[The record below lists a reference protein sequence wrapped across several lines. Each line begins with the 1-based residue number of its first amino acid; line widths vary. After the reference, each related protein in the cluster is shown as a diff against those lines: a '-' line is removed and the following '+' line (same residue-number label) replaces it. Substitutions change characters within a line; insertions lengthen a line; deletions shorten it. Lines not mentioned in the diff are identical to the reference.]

1 MKLKKYISIIIVI
14 VLIICFVIGKNIYN
28 QKKEKSDDKFEI
40 LTSFY
45 PIYIMTLNV
54 ANGAEDVKV
63 SNMAEK
69 YTGCIHDYTLT
80 TTDMKKFE
88 SCDIFIQNGAG
99 LETFSDKILESYP
112 KIKVVNAADGVNNF
126 LTHNEDNSLEHNNI
140 KFNNVKQNNMKKT
153 DVERN
158 NDENHKI
165 ENHSEDDEEVNS
177 HIWLSISNYINEVI
191 KITDSLMEMN
201 SKNAKIYQ
209 KNCENYVNKLY
220 TLKKKFDN
228 LNLKNKKI
236 INLNESLEYMFKE
249 NDIDSVLIET
259 DHEQSTISANK
270 IRNIIELM
278 QNDKINEIYIDK
290 NDSRKLA
297 DVLQNET
304 NAKIYVLDSA
314 MSGDGSLDSYINIMN
329 QNYEILKEQE

>member
-1 MKLKKYISIIIVI
+1 
-14 VLIICFVIGKNIYN
+14 
-28 QKKEKSDDKFEI
+28 
-40 LTSFY
+40 
-45 PIYIMTLNV
+45 
-54 ANGAEDVKV
+54 
-63 SNMAEK
+63 
-69 YTGCIHDYTLT
+69 
-80 TTDMKKFE
+80 MKKFE

-126 LTHNEDNSLEHNNI
+126 LTHN
-140 KFNNVKQNNMKKT
+140 
-153 DVERN
+153 
-158 NDENHKI
+158 
-165 ENHSEDDEEVNS
+165 EDDEEVNS

>member
-28 QKKEKSDDKFEI
+28 QKKEKSNDKFEI

-112 KIKVVNAADGVNNF
+112 KIKVVNAADGINNF
-126 LTHNEDNSLEHNNI
+126 LTHNEDN
-140 KFNNVKQNNMKKT
+140 
-153 DVERN
+153 
-158 NDENHKI
+158 
-165 ENHSEDDEEVNS
+165 EEVNS

-228 LNLKNKKI
+228 LNLKNKKN

>member
-14 VLIICFVIGKNIYN
+14 VLVICFVIGKNIYN
-28 QKKEKSDDKFEI
+28 QKREKSNDKFEI

-126 LTHNEDNSLEHNNI
+126 LTHNED
-140 KFNNVKQNNMKKT
+140 
-153 DVERN
+153 
-158 NDENHKI
+158 
-165 ENHSEDDEEVNS
+165 DEEVNS

-191 KITDSLMEMN
+191 KITNSLMEMN

-220 TLKKKFDN
+220 TLKKKFNN

-270 IRNIIELM
+270 IRNMIELM

>member
-14 VLIICFVIGKNIYN
+14 ILIICFVIGKNIYN
-28 QKKEKSDDKFEI
+28 QKKEKSNDKFEI

-126 LTHNEDNSLEHNNI
+126 LTHNED
-140 KFNNVKQNNMKKT
+140 
-153 DVERN
+153 
-158 NDENHKI
+158 
-165 ENHSEDDEEVNS
+165 DEEVNS

-220 TLKKKFDN
+220 KLKKKFDN

>member
-14 VLIICFVIGKNIYN
+14 VLVICFVIGKNIYN
-28 QKKEKSDDKFEI
+28 QKKEKSNDKFEI

-126 LTHNEDNSLEHNNI
+126 LTHNED
-140 KFNNVKQNNMKKT
+140 
-153 DVERN
+153 
-158 NDENHKI
+158 
-165 ENHSEDDEEVNS
+165 DEEVNS

-191 KITDSLMEMN
+191 KITNSLMEMN

-220 TLKKKFDN
+220 ILKKKFDN

-270 IRNIIELM
+270 IRNIIKLM

>member
-28 QKKEKSDDKFEI
+28 QKKEKSNDKFEI

-126 LTHNEDNSLEHNNI
+126 LTHN
-140 KFNNVKQNNMKKT
+140 
-153 DVERN
+153 
-158 NDENHKI
+158 
-165 ENHSEDDEEVNS
+165 EDDEEVNS

-329 QNYEILKEQE
+329 QNYKILREQE

>member
-14 VLIICFVIGKNIYN
+14 VLIICLVIGKNIYN
-28 QKKEKSDDKFEI
+28 QKKEKSNDKFEI

-45 PIYIMTLNV
+45 PIYIMTLNIT
-54 ANGAEDVKV
+54 NGAEDVKV

-126 LTHNEDNSLEHNNI
+126 LTHNED
-140 KFNNVKQNNMKKT
+140 
-153 DVERN
+153 
-158 NDENHKI
+158 
-165 ENHSEDDEEVNS
+165 DEEVNS

-191 KITDSLMEMN
+191 KITESLMEMD

-209 KNCENYVNKLY
+209 KNCENYVSKLSA
-220 TLKKKFDN
+220 LKMKFDN
-228 LNLKNKKI
+228 LNLKNKRV

-259 DHEQSTISANK
+259 DHEQAAISANK

-278 QNDKINEIYIDK
+278 QNEKINEIYIDK

>member
-28 QKKEKSDDKFEI
+28 QKKEKSNDKFEI

-126 LTHNEDNSLEHNNI
+126 LTHNED
-140 KFNNVKQNNMKKT
+140 
-153 DVERN
+153 
-158 NDENHKI
+158 
-165 ENHSEDDEEVNS
+165 DEEVNS

-220 TLKKKFDN
+220 KLKKKFDN
-228 LNLKNKKI
+228 LNMKNKKI

-259 DHEQSTISANK
+259 DHEQAAISANK

-278 QNDKINEIYIDK
+278 QNEKINEIYIDK

>member
-28 QKKEKSDDKFEI
+28 QKKEKSNDKFEI

-126 LTHNEDNSLEHNNI
+126 LTHNED
-140 KFNNVKQNNMKKT
+140 
-153 DVERN
+153 
-158 NDENHKI
+158 
-165 ENHSEDDEEVNS
+165 DEEVNS

-191 KITDSLMEMN
+191 KITNSLMEMN

-220 TLKKKFDN
+220 TLKKKFNN

>member
-14 VLIICFVIGKNIYN
+14 VLIICLVIGKNIYN
-28 QKKEKSDDKFEI
+28 QKKEKSNDKFEI

-45 PIYIMTLNV
+45 PIYIMTLNIT
-54 ANGAEDVKV
+54 NGAEDVKV

-126 LTHNEDNSLEHNNI
+126 LTHNED
-140 KFNNVKQNNMKKT
+140 
-153 DVERN
+153 
-158 NDENHKI
+158 
-165 ENHSEDDEEVNS
+165 DEEVNS

-191 KITDSLMEMN
+191 KITDSLIKMD

-209 KNCENYVNKLY
+209 KNCENYVSKLSA
-220 TLKKKFDN
+220 LKIKFDN
-228 LNLKNKKI
+228 LNLKNKRV

-259 DHEQSTISANK
+259 DHEQAVISANK

-278 QNDKINEIYIDK
+278 QNEKINEIYIDK

-329 QNYEILKEQE
+329 QNYEILKEQG

>member
-28 QKKEKSDDKFEI
+28 QKKEKSNDKFEI

-126 LTHNEDNSLEHNNI
+126 LTHNED
-140 KFNNVKQNNMKKT
+140 
-153 DVERN
+153 
-158 NDENHKI
+158 
-165 ENHSEDDEEVNS
+165 DEEVNS

-191 KITDSLMEMN
+191 KITNSLMEMN

>member
-28 QKKEKSDDKFEI
+28 QKKEKSNDKFEI

-126 LTHNEDNSLEHNNI
+126 LTHNED
-140 KFNNVKQNNMKKT
+140 
-153 DVERN
+153 
-158 NDENHKI
+158 
-165 ENHSEDDEEVNS
+165 DEEVNS

-191 KITDSLMEMN
+191 KITNSLMEMN

-220 TLKKKFDN
+220 KLKKKFDN

>member
-28 QKKEKSDDKFEI
+28 QKKEKSNDKFEI

-112 KIKVVNAADGVNNF
+112 KIKVVNAADGVNNC
-126 LTHNEDNSLEHNNI
+126 LTHN
-140 KFNNVKQNNMKKT
+140 
-153 DVERN
+153 
-158 NDENHKI
+158 
-165 ENHSEDDEEVNS
+165 EDDEEVNS

-191 KITDSLMEMN
+191 KITNSLMEMN

-220 TLKKKFDN
+220 KLKKKFDN

>member
-28 QKKEKSDDKFEI
+28 QKKEKSNDKFEI

-126 LTHNEDNSLEHNNI
+126 LTHNED
-140 KFNNVKQNNMKKT
+140 
-153 DVERN
+153 
-158 NDENHKI
+158 
-165 ENHSEDDEEVNS
+165 DEEVNS

-220 TLKKKFDN
+220 KLKRKFDN

-304 NAKIYVLDSA
+304 NAKINVLDSA

>member
-1 MKLKKYISIIIVI
+1 MKFKKYISIIIVI
-14 VLIICFVIGKNIYN
+14 VSIICFVIGKNIYN
-28 QKKEKSDDKFEI
+28 QKKEKSNDKFEI

-45 PIYIMTLNV
+45 PIYIMTLNIT
-54 ANGAEDVKV
+54 NGAEDVKV

-126 LTHNEDNSLEHNNI
+126 LTHNED
-140 KFNNVKQNNMKKT
+140 
-153 DVERN
+153 
-158 NDENHKI
+158 
-165 ENHSEDDEEVNS
+165 DEEVNS

-191 KITDSLMEMN
+191 KITDSLIKMD

-209 KNCENYVNKLY
+209 KNCENYVSKLSA
-220 TLKKKFDN
+220 LKMKFDN
-228 LNLKNKKI
+228 LNLKNKRV

-259 DHEQSTISANK
+259 DHEQAAISANK

>member
-28 QKKEKSDDKFEI
+28 QKKEKSNDKFEI

-126 LTHNEDNSLEHNNI
+126 LTHNED
-140 KFNNVKQNNMKKT
+140 
-153 DVERN
+153 
-158 NDENHKI
+158 
-165 ENHSEDDEEVNS
+165 DEEVNS

-220 TLKKKFDN
+220 TLKKKFNN

>member
-14 VLIICFVIGKNIYN
+14 VLIICFVICKNIYN
-28 QKKEKSDDKFEI
+28 QKKEKSNDKFEI

-126 LTHNEDNSLEHNNI
+126 LTHNED
-140 KFNNVKQNNMKKT
+140 
-153 DVERN
+153 
-158 NDENHKI
+158 
-165 ENHSEDDEEVNS
+165 DEEVNS

-209 KNCENYVNKLY
+209 KNCENHVNKLY

>member
-28 QKKEKSDDKFEI
+28 QKKEKSNDKFEI

-126 LTHNEDNSLEHNNI
+126 LTHNED
-140 KFNNVKQNNMKKT
+140 
-153 DVERN
+153 
-158 NDENHKI
+158 
-165 ENHSEDDEEVNS
+165 DEEVNS

-220 TLKKKFDN
+220 KLKKKFDN

-297 DVLQNET
+297 DVLKNET

>member
-1 MKLKKYISIIIVI
+1 MKFKKYISIIIVI
-14 VLIICFVIGKNIYN
+14 VLIICLVIGKNIYN
-28 QKKEKSDDKFEI
+28 QKKEKSNDKFEI

-45 PIYIMTLNV
+45 PIYIMTLNIT
-54 ANGAEDVKV
+54 NGAEDVKV

-126 LTHNEDNSLEHNNI
+126 LTHNED
-140 KFNNVKQNNMKKT
+140 
-153 DVERN
+153 
-158 NDENHKI
+158 
-165 ENHSEDDEEVNS
+165 DEEVNS

-191 KITDSLMEMN
+191 KITDSLIKMD

-209 KNCENYVNKLY
+209 KNCENYVSKLSA
-220 TLKKKFDN
+220 LKMKFDN
-228 LNLKNKKI
+228 LNLKNKRV

-249 NDIDSVLIET
+249 NDVDSVLIET
-259 DHEQSTISANK
+259 DHEQAAISANK

-278 QNDKINEIYIDK
+278 QNEKINEIYIDK

-329 QNYEILKEQE
+329 QNYEILKEQG

>member
-1 MKLKKYISIIIVI
+1 MKLKKYISIIIV
-14 VLIICFVIGKNIYN
+14 LITCFVIGKNIYN
-28 QKKEKSDDKFEI
+28 QKKEKSNDKFEI

-126 LTHNEDNSLEHNNI
+126 LTHNED
-140 KFNNVKQNNMKKT
+140 
-153 DVERN
+153 
-158 NDENHKI
+158 
-165 ENHSEDDEEVNS
+165 DEEVNS

-191 KITDSLMEMN
+191 KITNSLMEMN

-220 TLKKKFDN
+220 KLKKKFDN

-297 DVLQNET
+297 DVLKNET

>member
-14 VLIICFVIGKNIYN
+14 VLIICFVICKNIYN
-28 QKKEKSDDKFEI
+28 QKKEKSNDKFEI

-126 LTHNEDNSLEHNNI
+126 LTHN
-140 KFNNVKQNNMKKT
+140 
-153 DVERN
+153 
-158 NDENHKI
+158 
-165 ENHSEDDEEVNS
+165 EDDEEVNS

-259 DHEQSTISANK
+259 DHEQSTISANR

>member
-14 VLIICFVIGKNIYN
+14 VSIICFGIGKNIYN
-28 QKKEKSDDKFEI
+28 QKKEKSNDKFEI

-45 PIYIMTLNV
+45 PIYIMTLNIT
-54 ANGAEDVKV
+54 NGAEDVKV

-126 LTHNEDNSLEHNNI
+126 LTHNED
-140 KFNNVKQNNMKKT
+140 
-153 DVERN
+153 
-158 NDENHKI
+158 
-165 ENHSEDDEEVNS
+165 DEEVNS

-191 KITDSLMEMN
+191 KITDSLIKMD

-209 KNCENYVNKLY
+209 KNCENYVSKLSA
-220 TLKKKFDN
+220 LKIKFDN
-228 LNLKNKKI
+228 LNLKNKRV

-259 DHEQSTISANK
+259 DHEQAAISANK

-278 QNDKINEIYIDK
+278 QNEKINEIYIDK

>member
-1 MKLKKYISIIIVI
+1 MKFKKYISIIIVI
-14 VLIICFVIGKNIYN
+14 VLIICLVIGKNIYN
-28 QKKEKSDDKFEI
+28 QKKEKSNDKFEI

-45 PIYIMTLNV
+45 PIYIMTLNIT
-54 ANGAEDVKV
+54 NGAEDVKV

-126 LTHNEDNSLEHNNI
+126 LTHNED
-140 KFNNVKQNNMKKT
+140 
-153 DVERN
+153 
-158 NDENHKI
+158 
-165 ENHSEDDEEVNS
+165 DEEVNS

-191 KITDSLMEMN
+191 KITDSLIKMD

-209 KNCENYVNKLY
+209 KNCENYVSKLSA
-220 TLKKKFDN
+220 LKIKFDN
-228 LNLKNKKI
+228 LNLKNKRV

-259 DHEQSTISANK
+259 DHEQAAISANK

-278 QNDKINEIYIDK
+278 QNEKINEIYIDK

>member
-1 MKLKKYISIIIVI
+1 MKFKKYISIIIVI
-14 VLIICFVIGKNIYN
+14 VLIICLVIGKNIYN
-28 QKKEKSDDKFEI
+28 QKKEKSNDKFEI

-45 PIYIMTLNV
+45 PIYIMTLNIT
-54 ANGAEDVKV
+54 NGAEDVKV
-63 SNMAEK
+63 SNMAER

-126 LTHNEDNSLEHNNI
+126 ITHN
-140 KFNNVKQNNMKKT
+140 
-153 DVERN
+153 
-158 NDENHKI
+158 
-165 ENHSEDDEEVNS
+165 EDDEEVNS

-191 KITDSLMEMN
+191 KITDSLIKMD

-209 KNCENYVNKLY
+209 KNCENYVSKLSA
-220 TLKKKFDN
+220 LKMKFDN
-228 LNLKNKKI
+228 LNLKNKRV

-259 DHEQSTISANK
+259 DHEQAAISANK

-278 QNDKINEIYIDK
+278 QNEKINEIYIDK

-314 MSGDGSLDSYINIMN
+314 MSGDSSLNSYINIMN
-329 QNYEILKEQE
+329 QNYEILKEQG

>member
-1 MKLKKYISIIIVI
+1 MKFKKYISIIIVI
-14 VLIICFVIGKNIYN
+14 VLIICLVICKNIYN
-28 QKKEKSDDKFEI
+28 QKKEKSNDKFEI

-45 PIYIMTLNV
+45 PIYIMTLNIT
-54 ANGAEDVKV
+54 NGAEDVKV

-126 LTHNEDNSLEHNNI
+126 LTHNED
-140 KFNNVKQNNMKKT
+140 
-153 DVERN
+153 
-158 NDENHKI
+158 
-165 ENHSEDDEEVNS
+165 DEEVNS

-191 KITDSLMEMN
+191 KITDSLIKMD

-209 KNCENYVNKLY
+209 KNCENYVSKLSA
-220 TLKKKFDN
+220 LKMKFDN
-228 LNLKNKKI
+228 LNLKNKRV

-259 DHEQSTISANK
+259 DHEQAAISANK

-278 QNDKINEIYIDK
+278 QNEKINEIYIDK

-329 QNYEILKEQE
+329 QNYEILKEQG

>member
-14 VLIICFVIGKNIYN
+14 ILIICFVIGKNIYN
-28 QKKEKSDDKFEI
+28 QKKEKSNDKFEI

-126 LTHNEDNSLEHNNI
+126 LTHNED
-140 KFNNVKQNNMKKT
+140 
-153 DVERN
+153 
-158 NDENHKI
+158 
-165 ENHSEDDEEVNS
+165 DEEVNS

-191 KITDSLMEMN
+191 KITNSLMEMN

-220 TLKKKFDN
+220 ILKKKFDN

>member
-28 QKKEKSDDKFEI
+28 QKKEKSNDKFEI

-126 LTHNEDNSLEHNNI
+126 LTHNED
-140 KFNNVKQNNMKKT
+140 
-153 DVERN
+153 
-158 NDENHKI
+158 
-165 ENHSEDDEEVNS
+165 DEEVNS

-191 KITDSLMEMN
+191 KITDSLMKMN

-220 TLKKKFDN
+220 KLKKKFDN

>member
-28 QKKEKSDDKFEI
+28 QKKEKSNDKFEI

-126 LTHNEDNSLEHNNI
+126 ITHN
-140 KFNNVKQNNMKKT
+140 
-153 DVERN
+153 
-158 NDENHKI
+158 
-165 ENHSEDDEEVNS
+165 EDDEEVNS

-220 TLKKKFDN
+220 ILKKKFYN

>member
-1 MKLKKYISIIIVI
+1 MKFKKYISIIIVI
-14 VLIICFVIGKNIYN
+14 VLIICLVIGKNIYN
-28 QKKEKSDDKFEI
+28 QKKEKSNDKFEI

-45 PIYIMTLNV
+45 PMYIMTLNIT
-54 ANGAEDVKV
+54 NGAEDVKV

-126 LTHNEDNSLEHNNI
+126 ITHN
-140 KFNNVKQNNMKKT
+140 
-153 DVERN
+153 
-158 NDENHKI
+158 
-165 ENHSEDDEEVNS
+165 EDDEEVNS

-191 KITDSLMEMN
+191 KITDSLIEMD

-209 KNCENYVNKLY
+209 KNCENYVSKLSA
-220 TLKKKFDN
+220 LKMKFDN
-228 LNLKNKKI
+228 LNLKNKRV

-259 DHEQSTISANK
+259 DHEQAAISANK

-278 QNDKINEIYIDK
+278 QNEKINEIYIDK

>member
-1 MKLKKYISIIIVI
+1 
-14 VLIICFVIGKNIYN
+14 
-28 QKKEKSDDKFEI
+28 
-40 LTSFY
+40 
-45 PIYIMTLNV
+45 
-54 ANGAEDVKV
+54 
-63 SNMAEK
+63 
-69 YTGCIHDYTLT
+69 
-80 TTDMKKFE
+80 
-88 SCDIFIQNGAG
+88 
-99 LETFSDKILESYP
+99 
-112 KIKVVNAADGVNNF
+112 
-126 LTHNEDNSLEHNNI
+126 
-140 KFNNVKQNNMKKT
+140 
-153 DVERN
+153 
-158 NDENHKI
+158 
-165 ENHSEDDEEVNS
+165 
-177 HIWLSISNYINEVI
+177 
-191 KITDSLMEMN
+191 MEMN

-220 TLKKKFDN
+220 KLKRKFDN

-304 NAKIYVLDSA
+304 NAKINVLDSA

>member
-28 QKKEKSDDKFEI
+28 QKKEKSNDKFEI

-126 LTHNEDNSLEHNNI
+126 LTHNED
-140 KFNNVKQNNMKKT
+140 
-153 DVERN
+153 
-158 NDENHKI
+158 
-165 ENHSEDDEEVNS
+165 DEEVNS

-220 TLKKKFDN
+220 KLKKKFDN

-249 NDIDSVLIET
+249 NNIDSVLIET

>member
-1 MKLKKYISIIIVI
+1 MKFKKYISIIIVI
-14 VLIICFVIGKNIYN
+14 VLIICLVICKNIYN
-28 QKKEKSDDKFEI
+28 QKKEKSNDKFEI

-45 PIYIMTLNV
+45 PIYIMTLNIT
-54 ANGAEDVKV
+54 NGAEDVKV

-112 KIKVVNAADGVNNF
+112 KIKVLNAADGVNNF
-126 LTHNEDNSLEHNNI
+126 LTHN
-140 KFNNVKQNNMKKT
+140 
-153 DVERN
+153 
-158 NDENHKI
+158 
-165 ENHSEDDEEVNS
+165 EDDEEVNS

-191 KITDSLMEMN
+191 KITDSLIKMD

-209 KNCENYVNKLY
+209 KNCENYVSKLSA
-220 TLKKKFDN
+220 LKIKFDN
-228 LNLKNKKI
+228 LNLKNKRV

-259 DHEQSTISANK
+259 DHEQAVISANK

-278 QNDKINEIYIDK
+278 QNEKINEIYIDK

-329 QNYEILKEQE
+329 QNYEILKEQG

>member
-14 VLIICFVIGKNIYN
+14 VLVICFVIGKNIYN
-28 QKKEKSDDKFEI
+28 QKKEKSNDKFEI

-126 LTHNEDNSLEHNNI
+126 LTHNED
-140 KFNNVKQNNMKKT
+140 
-153 DVERN
+153 
-158 NDENHKI
+158 
-165 ENHSEDDEEVNS
+165 DEEVNS

-220 TLKKKFDN
+220 ILKKKFDN

-278 QNDKINEIYIDK
+278 QNEKINEIYIDK

>member
-14 VLIICFVIGKNIYN
+14 VLIICLVIGKNIYN
-28 QKKEKSDDKFEI
+28 QKKEKSNDKFEI

-126 LTHNEDNSLEHNNI
+126 LTHNED
-140 KFNNVKQNNMKKT
+140 
-153 DVERN
+153 
-158 NDENHKI
+158 
-165 ENHSEDDEEVNS
+165 DEEVNS

-191 KITDSLMEMN
+191 KITNSLMEMN

>member
-28 QKKEKSDDKFEI
+28 QKKEKSNDKFEI

-126 LTHNEDNSLEHNNI
+126 ITHN
-140 KFNNVKQNNMKKT
+140 
-153 DVERN
+153 
-158 NDENHKI
+158 
-165 ENHSEDDEEVNS
+165 EDDEEVNS

-220 TLKKKFDN
+220 TLKKKFDS

>member
-1 MKLKKYISIIIVI
+1 MKFKKYISIIIVI
-14 VLIICFVIGKNIYN
+14 VSIICFVIGKNIYN
-28 QKKEKSDDKFEI
+28 QKKEKSNDKFEI

-45 PIYIMTLNV
+45 PIYIMTLNIT
-54 ANGAEDVKV
+54 NGAEDVKV

-126 LTHNEDNSLEHNNI
+126 LTHNED
-140 KFNNVKQNNMKKT
+140 
-153 DVERN
+153 
-158 NDENHKI
+158 
-165 ENHSEDDEEVNS
+165 DEEVNS

-191 KITDSLMEMN
+191 KITDSLIKMD

-209 KNCENYVNKLY
+209 KNCENYVSKLSV
-220 TLKKKFDN
+220 LKMKFDN
-228 LNLKNKKI
+228 LNLKNKRV

-259 DHEQSTISANK
+259 DHEQAAISANK

>member
-14 VLIICFVIGKNIYN
+14 ILIICFVIGKNIYN
-28 QKKEKSDDKFEI
+28 QKKEKSNDKFEI

-126 LTHNEDNSLEHNNI
+126 ITHN
-140 KFNNVKQNNMKKT
+140 
-153 DVERN
+153 
-158 NDENHKI
+158 
-165 ENHSEDDEEVNS
+165 EDDEEVNS

-191 KITDSLMEMN
+191 KITNSLMEMN

-220 TLKKKFDN
+220 TLKKKFNN